1 MKEKYTSPVI
11 NTEELIK
18 ADILCVSGL
27 TKFKNYKTDPQLRD
41 NRTAGG
47 QDLLG
52 SIAEDFFGS

>member
-11 NTEELIK
+11 N
-18 ADILCVSGL
+18 ILCVSGL